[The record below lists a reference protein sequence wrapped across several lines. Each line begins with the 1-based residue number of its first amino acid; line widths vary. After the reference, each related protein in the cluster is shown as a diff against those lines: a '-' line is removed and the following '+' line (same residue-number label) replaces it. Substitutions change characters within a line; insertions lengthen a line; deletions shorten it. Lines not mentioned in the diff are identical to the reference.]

1 MQHAE
6 ERTNARD
13 SVLTA
18 HERLRSAILGGLLPA
33 GAEINQVRAAQQL
46 GMGRAPV
53 REALRMLQ
61 REGLVDAPVN
71 QRVRVAAFSPEDLEQ
86 LYALRLST
94 EALAARLS
102 VPRLERAEL
111 DGITGAL
118 AAMDDAVAEQDT
130 DRWDHYHVEFHRL
143 VVSHAGYRITGTLT
157 ELREHAERYRAVYV
171 QDPRSYQ
178 RAAREHA
185 EIAEACRAVAAER
198 AARALAGHIGH
209 TALGTLA
216 LVDPLYEPV
225 TVRAALRYQ
234 LRPEETSER

>member
-1 MQHAE
+1 MEHVE
-6 ERTNARD
+6 GRRTARD

-18 HERLRSAILGGLLPA
+18 HEHLRAEILGGRLPA
-33 GAEINQVRAAQQL
+33 GSELNQVRVARQL

-61 REGLVDAPVN
+61 REGLVEAPVN

-102 VPRLERAEL
+102 VPRLRRSEL
-111 DGITGAL
+111 GEITAAL
-118 AAMDDAVAEQDT
+118 AGMDEAVAARDT
-130 DRWDHYHVEFHRL
+130 ERWDRCHVAFHRL
-143 VVSHAGYRITGTLT
+143 VVCHAGQRITAMLT

-171 QDPRSYQ
+171 QDPRSYE

-185 EIAEACRAVAAER
+185 EIADACRAAAPER
-198 AARALAGHIGH
+198 AARALASHIGH

-234 LRPEETSER
+234 LRPEEAD